1 MIIPDSEILLDS
13 WTTMMM
19 MSREELQRLVQAIAL
34 FTVVNHKSYSNYTVL
49 SSVPSL
55 VGAGWT
61 SNKEHVLLN
70 QSHRMTATNLHAV
83 TYCIP
88 VDGLHTGGV
97 V

>member
-1 MIIPDSEILLDS
+1 MPLMIEMIIPDSELLLDS
-13 WTTMMM
+13 WTTM

-34 FTVVNHKSYSNYTVL
+34 FTVVNHKSYSNYTLL

-83 TYCIP
+83 TAYR
-88 VDGLHTGGV
+88 
-97 V
+97 